1 MKSKFYVFVWHTVGR
16 ISKVLFRVH
25 YHGAENE
32 PTAEEGPYVIIANH
46 ISNAD
51 PVFLCAGIKNQQ
63 PHYMAKKS
71 LFKLPLLN
79 KLFEALG
86 AYPVNR
92 GGIDVSAI
100 KNSINMLKTGKCVGI
115 FPQGTR
121 EKGKTPMEA
130 DLKNGAAMIVTKAN
144 ATIFP
149 CCIKTK
155 GNKFAFFRRVDV
167 YYGKPI
173 KFEELDYNS
182 ENSGEYT
189 RITNLMFERVC
200 ELYKNAEAEEEA
212 KRASRGK

>member
-1 MKSKFYVFVWHTVGR
+1 MKSKFYVVVWHTVGR
-16 ISKVLFRVH
+16 ISKVLFRVKH
-25 YHGAENE
+25 HGSENE
-32 PTAEEGPYVIIANH
+32 PTEAEGPYVVIANH

-51 PVFLCAGIKNQQ
+51 PVFVCAGLKHQQ

-100 KNSINMLKTGKCVGI
+100 KNSINMLKGGKCVGI

-130 DLKNGAAMIVTKAN
+130 DLKNGAAMIVTKSN
-144 ATIFP
+144 ATILP

-173 KFEELDYNS
+173 KFEELEYNP

-189 RITNLMFERVC
+189 RITNVMFDRVC
-200 ELYKNAEAEEEA
+200 EMYKTAEAEEEA
-212 KRASRGK
+212 KRAARRK